1 MTTQTQWDVFLTS
14 DPTEL
19 PEKNSSDPVEV
30 PNAQVPYWY
39 PSGNPDMSYRV
50 TDTQNIFGTRAHDRL
65 PFKTTDAA
73 KAAASSK
80 FFSETLMVGDR
91 LRFSKNDDNLLS
103 RTPHYYTHVA
113 RIVKNEG
120 GVVTDLVFV
129 EGNTANTVDSTAWDD
144 ITFTIL
150 SQRAFNSAHHN
161 QLECELPFPM
171 KIKSIELC
179 AYSLQNVS
187 TVPDAGSAGVEDA
200 TGNQDCHDYYSVHI
214 DPFSSPPTVSNHPR
228 LNGMFAIIP
237 ADAQTSRDQ
246 LAWTGK
252 TSKGAPIN
260 VFASNVGVVQSM
272 NLGYNVKTV
281 RLTVRDRR
289 GLPLKCHR
297 AHFWLKV
304 NTQELTQGTHAL
316 SNGQHPPYKVTYSL
330 QGAAFEP

>member
-30 PNAQVPYWY
+30 PNAQEPYWY
-39 PSGNPDMSYRV
+39 PSGDPDMSYRA
-50 TDTQNIFGTRAHDRL
+50 TEQIFGTRSYDRL
-65 PFKTTDAA
+65 PFKTTAVA
-73 KAAASSK
+73 QAAATSK

-91 LRFSKNDDNLLS
+91 LRFSYNKDADLT

-129 EGNTANTVDSTAWDD
+129 EGNSAGVIDSTAWDD

-179 AYSLQNVS
+179 TYSLQNVS
-187 TVPDAGSAGVEDA
+187 TVPDAGRPGVEDGS
-200 TGNQDCHDYYSVHI
+200 GNQDCHDYYSVHI

-246 LAWTGK
+246 LAYNGK

-260 VFASNVGVVQSM
+260 IFTSNVGVVQSM

-289 GLPLKCHR
+289 GQPLKCHR

-304 NTQELTQGTHAL
+304 NTQELTLGTHAL
-316 SNGQHPPYKVTYSL
+316 SNGQHPPYKVGVHPT
-330 QGAAFEP
+330 QAAIMP

>member
-19 PEKNSSDPVEV
+19 PENNQIMQV
-30 PNAQVPYWY
+30 PNPQQPYWL
-39 PSGNPDMSYRV
+39 PSEPSDMWFRATQHIFTTRSYES
-50 TDTQNIFGTRAHDRL
+50 L
-65 PFKTTDAA
+65 PFNTNMSQNEGVAA
-73 KAAASSK
+73 LAARTSK
-80 FFSETLMVGDR
+80 FFAETLMVGDR
-91 LRFSKNDDNLLS
+91 LRWS
-103 RTPHYYTHVA
+103 RNAMANGGPHQYTHVA
-113 RIVKNEG
+113 RIVRNEDG
-120 GVVTDLVFV
+120 MVTRLVFV
-129 EGNTANTVDSTAWDD
+129 EPDSADTLDSSAWNDFTV
-144 ITFTIL
+144 TIL

-246 LAWTGK
+246 LSWNGK

-304 NTQELTQGTHAL
+304 NTQE
-316 SNGQHPPYKVTYSL
+316 P
-330 QGAAFEP
+330 